1 VAWRKSK
8 GFPLVVMFLGL
19 SFFLKKNSMA
29 KKGRPVKGAKG
40 MKALNKFGAYMYS
53 IAAASRLDRALLH
66 TSKESYN
73 IDECVQLV
81 CLPTVSLATYT
92 RKRE

>member
-1 VAWRKSK
+1 MIKV
-8 GFPLVVMFLGL
+8 FCFLQEA
-19 SFFLKKNSMA
+19 SMA

-81 CLPTVSLATYT
+81 CLLNPKPKGFFGT
-92 RKRE
+92 RQRE